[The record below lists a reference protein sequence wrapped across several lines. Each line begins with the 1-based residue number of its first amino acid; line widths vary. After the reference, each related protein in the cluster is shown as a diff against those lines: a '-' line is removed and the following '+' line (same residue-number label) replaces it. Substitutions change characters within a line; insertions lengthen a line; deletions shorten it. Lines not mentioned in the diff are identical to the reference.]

1 MSEVISLKSGKKLG
15 GNNYKQNDEIANTK
29 GEYIGM
35 LPLTVAKE
43 LRELQDN
50 LNIEE
55 IQINQLIEEFEGH
68 YKQYLYEIG
77 TTLKKY
83 NYIINSYNPETKQ
96 LLIGEDGH
104 MWVVNDSDLN
114 VK

>member
-15 GNNYKQNDEIANTK
+15 GNNYKQSDEIANTK

-83 NYIINSYNPETKQ
+83 NYIIYKTFLFLNISSISFVKNSFIS
-96 LLIGEDGH
+96 LIL
-104 MWVVNDSDLN
+104 SF
-114 VK
+114 